1 MATPFLVQR
10 QQVALKVEG
19 TEGTDSTPGDVDV
32 IAPVYGVDWTP
43 TFKMNERAPV
53 QTSFSKL
60 ASVAGQRHAMIK
72 FECEVKGS
80 GTPGTAPIFGAALKS
95 CGFAETLV
103 TSTSATYAPLSGTT
117 QIPSCTVEV
126 REGEGTTV
134 FKRKFITGARGKV
147 TLDAVTGD
155 TVKLKFEFTGKYNE
169 PTETVA
175 LTQPSPGANPIPFL
189 AAAFSFLGVGTLK
202 VHQFSMDMGTTVAI
216 REDANQAGGVY
227 SAVLTNRKPTGSIDP
242 EQELIATVN
251 FLNKLTTNA
260 QGVLSFALTG
270 TAGNITTFNAP
281 KAQIVNISEADRTGV
296 RVEKLSIAFGENAAA
311 GDDEFTIA
319 FT

>member
-1 MATPFLVQR
+1 MSTPFLVQR

-19 TEGTDSTPGDVDV
+19 TEGTDSSPGDVDV

-60 ASVAGQRHAMIK
+60 ASVTGSRHAMIK

-80 GTPGTAPIFGAALKS
+80 GTAGTAPIFGAALKS

-103 TSTSATYAPLSGTT
+103 ALTSASYAPLSGTT
-117 QIPSCTVEV
+117 QVPSCTVEV

-175 LTQPSPGANPIPFL
+175 LTQPSPGVNPVPFL
-189 AAAFSFLGVGTLK
+189 AAAFSFLGVGTTK
-202 VHQFSMDMGTTVAI
+202 IHQFTLDVGQIIAI
-216 REDANQAGGVY
+216 REDANQSGGVY
-227 SAVLTNRKPTGSIDP
+227 SAVITNRKATGSIDP
-242 EQELIATVN
+242 EQELIATLN
-251 FLNKLTTNA
+251 FFNKLTTNT
-260 QGVLSFALTG
+260 QGVLSWALTG
-270 TAGNITTFNAP
+270 TVGNITTFNAP
-281 KAQIVNISEADRTGV
+281 KAQISNISEADRSGT
-296 RVEKLSIAFGENAAA
+296 RSEKLTLAFGENAAA
-311 GDDEFTIA
+311 GDDEFTIV